1 MYHYRSCGL
10 PNVYLKNGYTE
21 HTTDYGPGVSIE
33 DIEGL
38 HKAIA
43 LAITESPTKM
53 TGAEFRFLRK
63 ELNLS
68 QKRLGDAMG
77 VEDQTV
83 AGWEKKQPTSM
94 AGRLIRILAKGHYE
108 NDKINELLEKLAD
121 LDSKESHENLCFEE
135 SSDGWHYAA

>member
-21 HTTDYGPGVSIE
+21 HTTDYGVGVSI
-33 DIEGL
+33 DNVEGL

-43 LAITESPTKM
+43 LAIIESPTKM

-83 AGWEKKQPTSM
+83 AGWEKKHPTSM
-94 AGRLIRILAKGHYE
+94 AGRLLRILAKGHYE
-108 NDKINELLEKLAD
+108 NDKIKELLEKLAD

-135 SSDGWHYAA
+135 SSEGWHNAA

>member
-1 MYHYRSCGL
+1 MYHYKSCGL

-21 HTTDYGPGVSIE
+21 HTTDYGVGVSIE
-33 DIEGL
+33 DIHGL

-43 LAITESPTKM
+43 MAIIESPTKM

-68 QKRLGDAMG
+68 QKRLGDIMG

-83 AGWEKKQPTSM
+83 AGWEKKNPTSM
-94 AGRLIRILAKGHYE
+94 AGRLVRVLAKELYE
-108 NDKINELLEKLAD
+108 DNKVKELLEKLAELD
-121 LDSKESHENLCFEE
+121 LKDSTENLCFEE
-135 SSDGWHYAA
+135 SPEGWHHAA

>member
-1 MYHYRSCGL
+1 MYHYKSCGL

-21 HTTDYGPGVSIE
+21 HTTDYGVGVSIE
-33 DIEGL
+33 DIHGL

-43 LAITESPTKM
+43 IAIIESPTKM

-68 QKRLGDAMG
+68 QKRLGDIMG

-83 AGWEKKQPTSM
+83 AGWEKKNPTSM
-94 AGRLIRILAKGHYE
+94 AGRLVRVLAKELYE
-108 NDKINELLEKLAD
+108 DNKVKELLEKLAELD
-121 LDSKESHENLCFEE
+121 LKDSTENLCFEE
-135 SSDGWHYAA
+135 SPEGWHHAA